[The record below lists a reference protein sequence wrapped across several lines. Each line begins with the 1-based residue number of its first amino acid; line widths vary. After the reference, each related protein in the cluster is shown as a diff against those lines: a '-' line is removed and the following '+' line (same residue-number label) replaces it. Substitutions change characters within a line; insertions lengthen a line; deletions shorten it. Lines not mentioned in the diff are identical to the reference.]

1 MSRLIGS
8 ALRRFSIDCRS
19 IDMNRA
25 LWITIAGIVVFLLYT
40 CVAPALLS
48 SDDFIFITLG
58 LLVVA
63 LPIVAGAMYF
73 TLRKKNVEE

>member
-1 MSRLIGS
+1 MGRGLSNSNRGTRL
-8 ALRRFSIDCRS
+8 
-19 IDMNRA
+19 NRA
-25 LWITIAGIVVFLLYT
+25 LRITLAGIAVFFLYT

-73 TLRKKNVEE
+73 TLRKKDVEE

>member
-1 MSRLIGS
+1 
-8 ALRRFSIDCRS
+8 
-19 IDMNRA
+19 MNRA

-58 LLVVA
+58 LLAVA
-63 LPIVAGAMYF
+63 LPIVAGTMYLPQYMTGGVTVSF
-73 TLRKKNVEE
+73 VPVK

>member
-1 MSRLIGS
+1 
-8 ALRRFSIDCRS
+8 
-19 IDMNRA
+19 MNRA
-25 LWITIAGIVVFLLYT
+25 LRVTLVGIVVFLLYT

-48 SDDFIFITLG
+48 SGDFIFITLG

-73 TLRKKNVEE
+73 TLRKKDVEE

>member
-1 MSRLIGS
+1 
-8 ALRRFSIDCRS
+8 
-19 IDMNRA
+19 MNRA

>member
-1 MSRLIGS
+1 
-8 ALRRFSIDCRS
+8 
-19 IDMNRA
+19 MNRA

-48 SDDFIFITLG
+48 SGDFIFITLG

-73 TLRKKNVEE
+73 TLRKKDVEE

>member
-1 MSRLIGS
+1 M
-8 ALRRFSIDCRS
+8 
-19 IDMNRA
+19 
-25 LWITIAGIVVFLLYT
+25 GIVVFLLYT

>member
-1 MSRLIGS
+1 
-8 ALRRFSIDCRS
+8 
-19 IDMNRA
+19 MNRA

-58 LLVVA
+58 LLAVA
-63 LPIVAGAMYF
+63 LPIVVGAMYLPQYITGGATVPF
-73 TLRKKNVEE
+73 VPVK

>member
-1 MSRLIGS
+1 
-8 ALRRFSIDCRS
+8 
-19 IDMNRA
+19 MNRA

-58 LLVVA
+58 SLAVA
-63 LPIVAGAMYF
+63 LPIVVGAMYLPQYMTGGATVPF
-73 TLRKKNVEE
+73 VPVK

>member
-1 MSRLIGS
+1 
-8 ALRRFSIDCRS
+8 
-19 IDMNRA
+19 MNRA

-58 LLVVA
+58 LLAVA
-63 LPIVAGAMYF
+63 LPIVAGAMYLPQYMTGGATVPF
-73 TLRKKNVEE
+73 VPVK

>member
-1 MSRLIGS
+1 
-8 ALRRFSIDCRS
+8 
-19 IDMNRA
+19 MNRA

-58 LLVVA
+58 LLAVA
-63 LPIVAGAMYF
+63 LPIVVGAMYLPQYMTGGATVPF
-73 TLRKKNVEE
+73 VPVK

>member
-1 MSRLIGS
+1 MGRGLSNFNRGIRLS
-8 ALRRFSIDCRS
+8 
-19 IDMNRA
+19 RA

-48 SDDFIFITLG
+48 SDDFVFITLG

-73 TLRKKNVEE
+73 TLRKKDVEE

>member
-1 MSRLIGS
+1 
-8 ALRRFSIDCRS
+8 
-19 IDMNRA
+19 MNRA

-58 LLVVA
+58 LLAVA
-63 LPIVAGAMYF
+63 LPIVAGAMYLPRYMTGGATVPF
-73 TLRKKNVEE
+73 VPVK

>member
-1 MSRLIGS
+1 
-8 ALRRFSIDCRS
+8 
-19 IDMNRA
+19 MNRA

-58 LLVVA
+58 LLAVA
-63 LPIVAGAMYF
+63 LPIVAGAMYLPQHITGGATVPF
-73 TLRKKNVEE
+73 VPVK

>member
-1 MSRLIGS
+1 
-8 ALRRFSIDCRS
+8 
-19 IDMNRA
+19 MNRA

-58 LLVVA
+58 LLAVA
-63 LPIVAGAMYF
+63 LPIVAGTMYLPQYMTGGATVSF
-73 TLRKKNVEE
+73 APVK